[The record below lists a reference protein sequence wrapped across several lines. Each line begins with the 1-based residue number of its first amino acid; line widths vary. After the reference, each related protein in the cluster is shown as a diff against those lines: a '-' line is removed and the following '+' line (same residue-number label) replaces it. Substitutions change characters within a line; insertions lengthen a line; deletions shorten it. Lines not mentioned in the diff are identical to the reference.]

1 MNHSPIEAPR
11 FSPMSEAESTQ
22 AQKMQP
28 RLIKGMQ
35 ADYLPVF
42 WTGENVSG
50 LRPYG
55 PNVLVQMDPC
65 SAASAG
71 GILLVDDMVD
81 RMNEASVTGC
91 IVDMGP
97 EAFSALTD
105 RPKVGDRIYIEKY
118 AGTKARG
125 RDGMLYRAMDD
136 SCVVCGISDDATEVE
151 G

>member
-1 MNHSPIEAPR
+1 
-11 FSPMSEAESTQ
+11 MSLSATVMDARASDE
-22 AQKMQP
+22 AQKLQP

-35 ADYLPVF
+35 ADYHPMF
-42 WTGENVSG
+42 WQGSNPSG
-50 LRPYG
+50 LKPYG

-65 SAASAG
+65 SATSAG
-71 GILLVDDMVD
+71 GIALPDEIID

-105 RPKVGDRIYIEKY
+105 RPKVGDRVYIEKY

-125 RDGMLYRAMDD
+125 KDGSLYRAMDD
-136 SCVVCGISDDATEVE
+136 SCVVCGIADDATQVE